1 MIAKSPHCDVQGI
14 QPPLVLTAVSKYTA
28 AGAAIPVRNLPPI
41 VDKVT
46 ETSPYC

>member
-1 MIAKSPHCDVQGI
+1 MIAKLPHCDVQGI
-14 QPPLVLTAVSKYTA
+14 QSPTFLTAVSKYTA
-28 AGAAIPVRNLPPI
+28 AGVAILVRNLPPI

>member
-14 QPPLVLTAVSKYTA
+14 EPPLVPTSVSKHTA
-28 AGAAIPVRNLPPI
+28 AGAAIPERNLPPI

-46 ETSPYC
+46 ETSP